1 MDGSDWHLPLKAGI
15 SKDVLQR
22 REEPWQLQN
31 RKQEKEKKFR
41 LFMNEKMKIGE
52 REREREMD

>member
-1 MDGSDWHLPLKAGI
+1 MEGSDWHLPLKAGI

-41 LFMNEKMKIGE
+41 LFMNEK
-52 REREREMD
+52 